1 MFLKLSRKPRIKT
14 LVGMFIFA
22 QLVTL
27 RTLTTLVLILQKVQI
42 QNFLTRHW
50 NALRISTRYRGIK
63 VVKSWTY
70 NWKRLTTLLSIFLFC
85 IHLLIC
91 LNVSIYILIIYK
103 WSKIRAWFAFRLNIN
118 EVQPLKYIRKKRDPV
133 FLDSASFFEFPASRR
148 VWNRFIN
155 LLLVYNL
162 LYFS

>member
-1 MFLKLSRKPRIKT
+1 MFLKLSRKSRIKT

-27 RTLTTLVLILQKVQI
+27 RTLATLVLILQNVQI
-42 QNFLTRHW
+42 QNFLTQHW

-63 VVKSWTY
+63 VVKPWTY
-70 NWKRLTTLLSIFLFC
+70 NWKKLTTLLSIFLFC

-91 LNVSIYILIIYK
+91 LNVSIYLLIIYK

-133 FLDSASFFEFPASRR
+133 FLDSASFFEFSASRR

-155 LLLVYNL
+155 SLLVYNL